1 LFTSGLL
8 PPLSLDVW
16 VHNPQSL
23 AAAMSLARQLELRE
37 QYTPA
42 IVKAPSRGVLPSP
55 PPRFALPA
63 APAEK
68 AAPATVPVG
77 GQPVKRL
84 SRPEQEERRR
94 LGLCFN
100 CNEKYTRG
108 HNRVCRRIFYIDG
121 FEIGDEVGDTDEPD
135 PKAPVFSLHAIAGV
149 AVGNTVQLQVLLGTA
164 TFIALVDTGS
174 THSFIGEAA
183 AQRTGLHIE
192 PRPRLTVTVANGER
206 VACPGVL
213 RQAPVIING
222 MEFRIDLYVMPL
234 AGYNVVLGT
243 H

>member
-1 LFTSGLL
+1 VDCRRTGTVEEYQDRFQALLPRAGHLDEAQWVQLFTGGLL
-8 PPLSLDVW
+8 PPLSLDVR

-42 IVKAPSRGVLPSP
+42 AAKAPSRGVLPSP

-68 AAPATVPVG
+68 PAPTTIPVG
-77 GQPVKRL
+77 EQPVKRL

-108 HNRVCRRIFYIDG
+108 HNRVCRRIFYIGG
-121 FEIGDEVGDTDEPD
+121 FKIGDEARDADD
-135 PKAPVFSLHAIAGV
+135 PGPEAPVFSLHAIAGV
-149 AVGNTVQLQVLLGTA
+149 AVGNTV
-164 TFIALVDTGS
+164 
-174 THSFIGEAA
+174 
-183 AQRTGLHIE
+183 
-192 PRPRLTVTVANGER
+192 
-206 VACPGVL
+206 
-213 RQAPVIING
+213 
-222 MEFRIDLYVMPL
+222 
-234 AGYNVVLGT
+234 
-243 H
+243 